1 MKFTEKISNKLNELL
16 TKNYDAEAG
25 YKLASDHT
33 ENGTLKDYFNRKA
46 KERYDFGHHI
56 KNEIK
61 AYGETPDKGTSL
73 AGDAHRAW
81 MNIKS
86 TVTSNSEEAL
96 LKETIRGENNAIEE
110 YKTILNEPHLPPTT
124 EAILKNQLSTIES
137 TLKEVKAFE
146 IMA

>member
-25 YKLASDHT
+25 YKLASD
-33 ENGTLKDYFNRKA
+33 NVKNPVLKDYFISKA
-46 KERYDFGHHI
+46 KQRYDFGHHI

-61 AYGETPDKGTSL
+61 SYGETPDKGTSI

-81 MNIKS
+81 MNIKA
-86 TVTSNSEEAL
+86 TVSSNSEEAL
-96 LKETIRGENNAIEE
+96 LKETIRGEKNAINE
-110 YKTILNEPHLPPTT
+110 YNEILKEPHLPPTT
-124 EAILKNQLSTIES
+124 EAIINSQLNTIKS
-137 TLKEVKAFE
+137 TLEEVKAFE